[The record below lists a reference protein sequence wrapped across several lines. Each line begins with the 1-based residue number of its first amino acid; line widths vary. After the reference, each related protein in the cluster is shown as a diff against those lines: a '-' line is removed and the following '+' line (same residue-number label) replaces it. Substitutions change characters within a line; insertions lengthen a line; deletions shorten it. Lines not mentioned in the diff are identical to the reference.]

1 MSDSRRKQPTCSK
14 WKKTSSYL
22 ALSANLRGKRELKC
36 MLSQFE
42 STMSFKVFLMIDIQ
56 FRPELSL
63 VLIIM
68 ENIPNVNQIII
79 NEIRDLRKVVET
91 AMLCKCSK
99 VDLFDEFNIRG
110 LEKAIEILGY
120 QSTKTLTKRI
130 KKGDI
135 LKINKHY
142 RISDGGKYSF
152 SESAL
157 LSVKGLIQSIVYI

>member
-1 MSDSRRKQPTCSK
+1 MTVMHNPFEELNRKIDNLEKKVDLILRRT
-14 WKKTSSYL
+14 
-22 ALSANLRGKRELKC
+22 G
-36 MLSQFE
+36 
-42 STMSFKVFLMIDIQ
+42 
-56 FRPELSL
+56 
-63 VLIIM
+63 
-68 ENIPNVNQIII
+68 
-79 NEIRDLRKVVET
+79 
-91 AMLCKCSK
+91 K

-120 QSTKTLTKRI
+120 ESTKTLTKRI

-157 LSVKGLIQSIVYI
+157 LSVKGLI